1 MLDLPTRFFTTCGQ
15 GTSSVAELNAFDQAL
30 IDAGIGEQNLV
41 PVSSVLPEGIERI
54 DRPDDLPRGAIT
66 HCVLAEQ
73 RGTEGETIS
82 AGIAWGF
89 REDGAG
95 GYVAEGHGH
104 MRADAMREIL
114 EWKLDEIAR
123 KRDVGIKTAHYEIEE
138 LTIPMDHYGVGV
150 AALVFLK

>member
-41 PVSSVLPEGIERI
+41 PVSSVLPESIERI
-54 DRPDDLPRGAIT
+54 ERPDELPRGAIT

-89 REDGAG
+89 RDDGAG

-104 MRADAMREIL
+104 MKSEAMREIL

-123 KRDVGIKTAHYEIEE
+123 KRDVSIKSAHYEIEE
-138 LTIPMDHYGVGV
+138 LTIPMDHYGVAV